1 MATYNITRHR
11 SNASNRSINSSV
23 VTGYGGYYD
32 MWYPNNLSGVF
43 DETTLKVL
51 VNNVDVTSQVLTYNS
66 LTEIQCFIPDA
77 LLTGN
82 VDLTYN
88 ADTGNTDD
96 TGEVHL
102 INMEHCV
109 SNLWSNKLV
118 NNVLKDSYCS
128 YTSGGRVFSGI
139 NTVNSAYKNANRI
152 ALIANEGYG
161 IKKSDV
167 DGNTFDAKQNKL
179 YLTGR
184 FNSKIYQVVA
194 TINGFDNLITVD
206 GVDYYTV
213 AYIDFCKSFND
224 KYNAY
229 NGGAW
234 AINLANDIAR
244 AGTYYD
250 IRGAEEIG
258 ATRVGTLDGSIFVPT
273 TTVVTYD
280 VTNNLT
286 QCTTN
291 NNATTVD
298 SDETYSATLTANTGY
313 HFNAENVVVTCGE
326 FDEQFTISQDKQTVT
341 INITDVVGDIYIS
354 ATATNEL
361 PQYDI
366 TSTLNHATNS
376 NSATTIEQGQNY
388 SATLTCDNHYTFT
401 GGTLV
406 VTHNNHTVT
415 PTLNA
420 NGTVATISINNVQ
433 GDIVITGNAVAIQ
446 HNFTQSLNNCQ
457 FIAISGIQ
465 TGNKIN
471 DGDTVTGTIRVN
483 NYSRGYSPYYI
494 KPADISIT
502 MGGVTQTYTLDS
514 NGYIL
519 NFEIQNVTGNV
530 TIAVTASIDT
540 YTLTCN
546 FTGFRTE
553 NPPIAIIPSDGVI
566 SKNTNIQIAGVAL
579 EGYEIKSENV
589 SVTINGVATTDFW
602 SLHKYPSNNEQ
613 YNYFQMYIAGDNKRY
628 ITGDIVVTVTATPV
642 RPPVV
647 NEDFGFCN
655 VYNPTL
661 AELAEVSK
669 KRFYRGSG
677 QTTSYIDMSQFIYR
691 VYKTYVEI
699 PVADERESVKLANYD
714 TAVVTDVVAETPI
727 DIDCGTVTLNEV
739 FENVID
745 YSPFTTLDIYLPFI
759 GIQRLDIDVVRNKA
773 IHLVY
778 TFDVLSAKCLAKL
791 MYNNNILYQF
801 AGSIADDIPYVATNT
816 GDYNSNVIQTTTESA
831 LTLGKNYPYYII
843 TQNVGIEPDEDIDG
857 VAQYDSV
864 QLSTLTGLVQVNNIN
879 LSTTATEEE
888 KAEIEMLLK
897 AGVFI
902 NEVTP

>member
-1 MATYNITRHR
+1 MANYNITRNR
-11 SNASNRSINSSV
+11 TNSSNRSINSSIV
-23 VTGYGGYYD
+23 SGYDGYYD
-32 MWYPNNLSGVF
+32 MWFPTALYNIIDLSQLSVVVNGV
-43 DETTLKVL
+43 DI
-51 VNNVDVTSQVLTYNS
+51 TSIATHYDTPS
-66 LTEIQCFIPDA
+66 EIQVYIPDEYI
-77 LLTGN
+77 TGN
-82 VDLTYN
+82 AVFTYPSTVLS
-88 ADTGNTDD
+88 DST

-109 SNLWSNKLV
+109 SNCKPAFIENGVISGSHV
-118 NNVLKDSYCS
+118 S
-128 YTSGGRVFSGI
+128 YTTQGRLFLFI
-139 NTVNSAYKNANRI
+139 DTVNSLYKNSNRI

-167 DGNTFDAKQNKL
+167 DNNTFNPKANKL
-179 YLTGR
+179 YLACRYNNKNYYVT
-184 FNSKIYQVVA
+184 A
-194 TINGFDNLITVD
+194 TINGFDGLTTVD
-206 GVDYYTV
+206 GEDWYTI
-213 AYIDFCKSFND
+213 AYIDFGKALND

-229 NGGAW
+229 NNGAW
-234 AINLANDIAR
+234 ALNITNDNAR
-244 AGTYYD
+244 AYTYLD
-250 IRGAEEIG
+250 INGADAINEN
-258 ATRVGTLDGSIFVPT
+258 AGTLDGSIFEPMQAVT
-273 TTVVTYD
+273 TYN

-286 QCTTN
+286 QCSTN
-291 NNATTVD
+291 NSATTVN
-298 SDETYSATLTANTGY
+298 SDETYTATITANAGY
-313 HFNAENVVVTCGE
+313 HFNTENVVVTCGE
-326 FDEQFTISQDKQTVT
+326 FDEDFTISSDKQTVT

-376 NSATTIEQGQNY
+376 NSATSIEQGQSY
-388 SATLTCDNHYTFT
+388 TATLTCDAHYTFT

-406 VTHNNHTVT
+406 VSHNGQTVT

-420 NGTVATISINNVQ
+420 NGTVATINISSVQ
-433 GDIVITGNAVAIQ
+433 GDIIITGNAVALQ
-446 HNFTQSLNNCQ
+446 YNFTQSLTNCQ
-457 FIAISGIQ
+457 FTAISGIQ
-465 TGNKIN
+465 SGNKIN

-483 NYSRGYSPYYI
+483 NYSSGYSAYYF
-494 KPADISIT
+494 KAENISIT
-502 MGGVTQTYTLDS
+502 MGGVTQTYTLSSD
-514 NGYIL
+514 NYIID
-519 NFEIQNVTGNV
+519 F
-530 TIAVTASIDT
+530 TIANVSGDVSITVSASIDT

-546 FTGFRTE
+546 FTGFRD
-553 NPPIAIIPSDGVI
+553 NPAPDYSPADGII
-566 SKNTNIQIAGVAL
+566 SKATNIQVAGIAL
-579 EGYEIKSENV
+579 EEYEIKSENV
-589 SVTINGVATTDFW
+589 HVTINGVATTNFW
-602 SLHKYPSNNEQ
+602 RLHKYPSENEQ
-613 YNYFQMYIAGDNKRY
+613 YNMFQMLITGDDRRY
-628 ITGDIVVTVTATPV
+628 ITGDIVVNITATPV

-647 NEDFGFCN
+647 RDDFGFCN

-661 AELAEVSK
+661 SELAEVSK

-677 QTTSYIDMSQFIYR
+677 QDTSYVDMSQFIYR

-714 TAVVTDVVAETPI
+714 THVISDVVAETPI

-791 MYNNNILYQF
+791 MYNDDILYQF

-816 GDYNSNVIQTTTESA
+816 GDYNSNVIQTVTESA
-831 LTLGKNYPYYII
+831 LTLGDNYPYYII
-843 TQNVGIEPDEDIDG
+843 TQNIGIKPDEDIDG

-888 KAEIEMLLK
+888 KTEIEMLLK
-897 AGVFI
+897 QGVFI
-902 NEVTP
+902 NEV

>member
-1 MATYNITRHR
+1 MANYNITRNR
-11 SNASNRSINSSV
+11 TNSSNRSINSSIV
-23 VTGYGGYYD
+23 SGYDGYYD
-32 MWYPNNLSGVF
+32 MWFPTARQNIIDLSQLSV
-43 DETTLKVL
+43 V
-51 VNNVDVTSQVLTYNS
+51 VNNVDITNVAVEYDTPS
-66 LTEIQCFIPDA
+66 EIRIYIPDQYI
-77 LLTGN
+77 TGDA
-82 VDLTYN
+82 VFTYPSTVLS
-88 ADTGNTDD
+88 DNT

-109 SNLWSNKLV
+109 SNCKPAFIENGVISGSHV
-118 NNVLKDSYCS
+118 S
-128 YTSGGRVFSGI
+128 YTTQGRTFLFVDTI
-139 NTVNSAYKNANRI
+139 NSLYKNSNRI

-167 DGNTFDAKQNKL
+167 DGNTFNPRNNKL
-179 YLTGR
+179 YLVCTY
-184 FNSKIYQVVA
+184 NNKNYYVTA
-194 TINGFDNLITVD
+194 TINGFDGLTTVD
-206 GVDYYTV
+206 GVDWYTV
-213 AYIDFCKSFND
+213 AYIDWGKALND
-224 KYNAY
+224 KYATY
-229 NGGAW
+229 NNGAW
-234 AINLANDIAR
+234 ALNITNDNAR
-244 AGTYYD
+244 AYTYFD
-250 IRGAEEIG
+250 INGADAINEN
-258 ATRVGTLDGSIFVPT
+258 VGTLDGSIFEAMQAT
-273 TTVVTYD
+273 VTYN

-291 NNATTVD
+291 NNATTID
-298 SDETYSATLTANTGY
+298 SDQTYSATITANAGY
-313 HFNAENVVVTCGE
+313 HFNTENVVVTCGE
-326 FDEQFTISQDKQTVT
+326 FDEEFTISSDKQTVT

-388 SATLTCDNHYTFT
+388 SATLTCDTHYTFT

-406 VTHNNHTVT
+406 VSHNNQTVT

-420 NGTVATISINNVQ
+420 DGTVATISINNVQ
-433 GDIVITGNAVAIQ
+433 GDIIITGNAVAIQ
-446 HNFTQSLNNCQ
+446 HNFTQSLSNCQ

-483 NYSRGYSPYYI
+483 SYSGGYSPYYI

-519 NFEIQNVTGNV
+519 NFSIQNVTGDV
-530 TIAVTASIDT
+530 AIAVTASIDT

-553 NPPIAIIPSDGVI
+553 NPPIAIIPNDGVI

-589 SVTINGVATTDFW
+589 SVTINGVSTNDFW
-602 SLHKYPSNNEQ
+602 SLHKYPSSNEQ

-628 ITGDIVVTVTATPV
+628 ITGDIVVTVTATSV
-642 RPPVV
+642 VPPVV

-669 KRFYRGSG
+669 KRFYQGSG
-677 QTTSYIDMSQFIYR
+677 QTTSYVDMSQFIYR

-699 PVADERESVKLANYD
+699 PVADDRESVKLANYD
-714 TAVVTDVVAETPI
+714 TAVLSDVVAETPI

-773 IHLVY
+773 IHLIY

-791 MYNNNILYQF
+791 LYNDDILYQF

-843 TQNVGIEPDEDIDG
+843 TQNVGIKPDEDIDG
-857 VAQYDSV
+857 VAQYESV

-879 LSTTATEEE
+879 LATTATEEE

-897 AGVFI
+897 TGVFI
-902 NEVTP
+902 NEDTP

>member
-1 MATYNITRHR
+1 MANYNITRNR
-11 SNASNRSINSSV
+11 QNSSNRSLNSVIVS
-23 VTGYGGYYD
+23 GYDGYYD
-32 MWYPNNLSGVF
+32 MWYPSARQNIIDLSRLSVVVNGV
-43 DETTLKVL
+43 DI
-51 VNNVDVTSQVLTYNS
+51 TSIATHYDTPS
-66 LTEIQCFIPDA
+66 EIQVYIPDEYI
-77 LLTGN
+77 TGN
-82 VDLTYN
+82 AVFTYPSTVLS
-88 ADTGNTDD
+88 DST

-109 SNLWSNKLV
+109 SNCKPAFIENGVISGSHV
-118 NNVLKDSYCS
+118 SYAS
-128 YTSGGRVFSGI
+128 SGRPFLFI
-139 NTVNSAYKNANRI
+139 DTVNSLYRNSNRI

-167 DGNTFDAKQNKL
+167 DGNTFNPKANKM
-179 YLTGR
+179 YFVCTS
-184 FNSKIYQVVA
+184 NSKNYYVTA
-194 TINGFDNLITVD
+194 TINGFDGLTTVD
-206 GVDYYTV
+206 GVDWYTV
-213 AYIDFCKSFND
+213 AYIDWGKALND
-224 KYNAY
+224 KYATY
-229 NGGAW
+229 NNGAW
-234 AINLANDIAR
+234 ALNITNDNAR
-244 AGTYYD
+244 AYTYFD
-250 IRGAEEIG
+250 INGADAINEN
-258 ATRVGTLDGSIFVPT
+258 VGTLDGSIFEPMQAT
-273 TTVVTYD
+273 VTYN

-291 NNATTVD
+291 NSATTVN
-298 SDETYSATLTANTGY
+298 SDETYTATITANAGY
-313 HFNAENVVVTCGE
+313 HFNTENVVVTCGE
-326 FDEQFTISQDKQTVT
+326 FDEEFTISQDKQTVT

-388 SATLTCDNHYTFT
+388 SATLTCDAHYTFT

-406 VTHNNHTVT
+406 VSHNGQTVT
-415 PTLNA
+415 PTFNA

-433 GDIVITGNAVAIQ
+433 GNIIITGNAIALQ
-446 HNFTQSLNNCQ
+446 HSFTQSLTNCQ
-457 FIAISGIQ
+457 FTAISGIQ
-465 TGNKIN
+465 SGNKIN

-483 NYSRGYSPYYI
+483 NYSSGYSPYYF
-494 KPADISIT
+494 KAENISIT
-502 MGGVTQTYTLDS
+502 MGGVTQTYTLSSD
-514 NGYIL
+514 NYIID
-519 NFEIQNVTGNV
+519 FTIPNVSGDV
-530 TIAVTASIDT
+530 AIAVSASIDT
-540 YTLTCN
+540 YTCTLN
-546 FTGFRTE
+546 FTGFRD
-553 NPPIAIIPSDGVI
+553 NPPVSMSPADGVV
-566 SKNTNIQIAGVAL
+566 SKLTNVQIGGIAL
-579 EGYEIKSENV
+579 EDYEIKSENV

-602 SLHKYPSNNEQ
+602 SLHKYPSDNEQ
-613 YNYFQMYIAGDNKRY
+613 YNYFQMLISGDDRRY

-661 AELAEVSK
+661 TELAEVSK

-677 QTTSYIDMSQFIYR
+677 QETSYVDLSQFIYR
-691 VYKTYVEI
+691 VYKTYLEI

-791 MYNNNILYQF
+791 YYNDEILYQF
-801 AGSIADDIPYVATNT
+801 AGSIADDIPFVATNT
-816 GDYNSNVIQTTTESA
+816 GDYNSNVIQTATESA

-843 TQNVGIEPDEDIDG
+843 TQNVGIKPDEDIDG
-857 VAQYDSV
+857 VAQYESV

-879 LSTTATEEE
+879 LATTATEEE
-888 KAEIEMLLK
+888 KTEIEMLLK
-897 AGVFI
+897 QGVFI
-902 NEVTP
+902 NEV

>member
-1 MATYNITRHR
+1 MANYNITRNR
-11 SNASNRSINSSV
+11 QNSSNRSLNSIIVS
-23 VTGYGGYYD
+23 GYDGYYD
-32 MWYPNNLSGVF
+32 MWYPSARQNIIDLSQLSVVVNGV
-43 DETTLKVL
+43 DI
-51 VNNVDVTSQVLTYNS
+51 TSIATHYDTPS
-66 LTEIQCFIPDA
+66 EIQVYIPDEYI
-77 LLTGN
+77 TGN
-82 VDLTYN
+82 AVFTYPSTVLS
-88 ADTGNTDD
+88 DST

-109 SNLWSNKLV
+109 SNCKSNFIENGV
-118 NNVLKDSYCS
+118 ISGSHVSYAS
-128 YTSGGRVFSGI
+128 SGRPFLFI
-139 NTVNSAYKNANRI
+139 DTVNSLYKNSNRI
-152 ALIANEGYG
+152 ALIANTGYG

-167 DGNTFDAKQNKL
+167 DGNTFNPKANKM
-179 YLTGR
+179 YFVCTS
-184 FNSKIYQVVA
+184 NSKNYYVTA
-194 TINGFDNLITVD
+194 TINGFDGLTTVD
-206 GVDYYTV
+206 GVDWYTV
-213 AYIDFCKSFND
+213 AYIDWGKALND
-224 KYNAY
+224 KYATY
-229 NGGAW
+229 NNGAW
-234 AINLANDIAR
+234 ALNITNDNAR
-244 AGTYYD
+244 AYTYFD
-250 IRGAEEIG
+250 INGADAINEN
-258 ATRVGTLDGSIFVPT
+258 VGTLDGSIFEPMQAT
-273 TTVVTYD
+273 VTYN

-291 NNATTVD
+291 NNATTID
-298 SDETYSATLTANTGY
+298 SDQTYTATLTANTGY
-313 HFNAENVVVTCGE
+313 HFNTENVVVTCGE

-366 TSTLNHATNS
+366 TSTLNRATNS

-388 SATLTCDNHYTFT
+388 SATLTCDAHYTFT

-406 VTHNNHTVT
+406 VSHNGQTVT

-420 NGTVATISINNVQ
+420 DGTVATISINNVQ
-433 GDIVITGNAVAIQ
+433 GDIIITGNAVALQ
-446 HNFTQSLNNCQ
+446 HNFTQSLTNCQ
-457 FIAISGIQ
+457 FTAISGIQ
-465 TGNKIN
+465 SGNKIN

-483 NYSRGYSPYYI
+483 NYSSGYSPYYF
-494 KPADISIT
+494 KAENISIT
-502 MGGVTQTYTLDS
+502 MGGVTQTYTLSGD
-514 NGYIL
+514 NYIID
-519 NFEIQNVTGNV
+519 FTITNVTGNV
-530 TIAVTASIDT
+530 AIAVSASIDT
-540 YTLTCN
+540 YTCTLN
-546 FTGFRTE
+546 FTGFRD
-553 NPPIAIIPSDGVI
+553 NPPVSMSPADGIV
-566 SKNTNIQIAGVAL
+566 SKLTNVQIGGVAL

-602 SLHKYPSNNEQ
+602 SLHKYPSENEQ
-613 YNYFQMYIAGDNKRY
+613 YNYFQMLISGDNRRY
-628 ITGDIVVTVTATPV
+628 ITGDIVVTVTATSV
-642 RPPVV
+642 VPPVV

-669 KRFYRGSG
+669 KRFYQGSG
-677 QTTSYIDMSQFIYR
+677 QSTSYVDMSQFIYR
-691 VYKTYVEI
+691 VYKTYLEI
-699 PVADERESVKLANYD
+699 PVADDRETVKLANYD
-714 TAVVTDVVAETPI
+714 TQVLSDVVAETPI
-727 DIDCGTVTLNEV
+727 DVDCGTVTLEEV

>member
-1 MATYNITRHR
+1 MANYNITRNR
-11 SNASNRSINSSV
+11 QNSSNRSINSSIV
-23 VTGYGGYYD
+23 SGYDGYYD
-32 MWYPNNLSGVF
+32 MWYPTALYNIIDLSQLSVVVNGV
-43 DETTLKVL
+43 DI
-51 VNNVDVTSQVLTYNS
+51 TSIATHYDTPS
-66 LTEIQCFIPDA
+66 EIQVYIPDEYI
-77 LLTGN
+77 TGN
-82 VDLTYN
+82 AVFTYPSTVLS
-88 ADTGNTDD
+88 DST

-109 SNLWSNKLV
+109 SNCKPAIIVDGVISGSNV
-118 NNVLKDSYCS
+118 SYAS
-128 YTSGGRVFSGI
+128 SSRVFLI
-139 NTVNSAYKNANRI
+139 IDTVNSLYKNGNRI

-167 DGNTFDAKQNKL
+167 DGGTFDAKGNKF
-179 YLTGR
+179 YFACKNDNKNYYVT
-184 FNSKIYQVVA
+184 A
-194 TINGFDNLITVD
+194 TINGFDGLTTVD
-206 GVDYYTV
+206 GVEWYTV
-213 AYIDFCKSFND
+213 AYIDFTKALND
-224 KYNAY
+224 KYATY
-229 NGGAW
+229 NNGAW
-234 AINLANDIAR
+234 KLNLTDDYGRARTYFDINGADAINEN
-244 AGTYYD
+244 
-250 IRGAEEIG
+250 
-258 ATRVGTLDGSIFVPT
+258 VGTLDGSIFEPMQAVT
-273 TTVVTYD
+273 TYN

-291 NNATTVD
+291 NSATTVN
-298 SDETYSATLTANTGY
+298 SDETYTATITANAGY
-313 HFNAENVVVTCGE
+313 HFNTENVVVTCGE
-326 FDEQFTISQDKQTVT
+326 FDEDFTISSDKQTVT
-341 INITDVVGDIYIS
+341 INITNVVGDIYIS

-361 PQYDI
+361 SQYDI

-388 SATLTCDNHYTFT
+388 SATLTCDAHYTFT

-406 VTHNNHTVT
+406 VSHNGQTVT

-420 NGTVATISINNVQ
+420 DGTVATISINNVQ
-433 GDIVITGNAVAIQ
+433 GDIIITGNAVALQ
-446 HNFTQSLNNCQ
+446 HTFTQSLTNCR
-457 FIAISGIQ
+457 FTAISGIQ
-465 TGNKIN
+465 SGNKIN

-483 NYSRGYSPYYI
+483 EYSSGYSPYYF
-494 KPADISIT
+494 KAENISIT
-502 MGGVTQTYTLDS
+502 MGGVTQTYTLSSD
-514 NGYIL
+514 NYIID
-519 NFEIQNVTGNV
+519 F
-530 TIAVTASIDT
+530 TIANVSGDVAVNVSASIDT
-540 YTLTCN
+540 YTCTLN
-546 FTGFRTE
+546 FTGFRD
-553 NPPIAIIPSDGVI
+553 NPPVSMLPADGVV
-566 SKNTNIQIAGVAL
+566 SKLTNVEIGGIAL
-579 EGYEIKSENV
+579 EDYEIKSENV
-589 SVTINGVATTDFW
+589 SVTINGVATTNFW
-602 SLHKYPSNNEQ
+602 SLHKYPSENEQ
-613 YNYFQMYIAGDNKRY
+613 YNYFQMLISGNNRRY

-669 KRFYRGSG
+669 KRFYQGSG
-677 QTTSYIDMSQFIYR
+677 QFTNYVDMSQFIYR

-773 IHLVY
+773 IHLIY

-791 MYNNNILYQF
+791 YYNDEILYQF
-801 AGSIADDIPYVATNT
+801 AGSIADDIPFVATNT
-816 GDYNSNVIQTTTESA
+816 GDYNSNVIQTATESA

-843 TQNVGIEPDEDIDG
+843 TQNVGIKPDEDIDG
-857 VAQYDSV
+857 VAQYESV

-888 KAEIEMLLK
+888 KTEIEMLLK

>member
-1 MATYNITRHR
+1 MANYNITRNR
-11 SNASNRSINSSV
+11 QNSSNRSLNSVIVS
-23 VTGYGGYYD
+23 GYDGYYD
-32 MWYPNNLSGVF
+32 MWYPTARQNIIDLSQLSV
-43 DETTLKVL
+43 V
-51 VNNVDVTSQVLTYNS
+51 VNDVDITDVAVEYDTPS
-66 LTEIQCFIPDA
+66 EIRIYIPDEYI
-77 LLTGN
+77 TGN
-82 VDLTYN
+82 AVFTYPSTVLS
-88 ADTGNTDD
+88 DST

-109 SNLWSNKLV
+109 SNCKPAFIENGVISGSHV
-118 NNVLKDSYCS
+118 SYAS
-128 YTSGGRVFSGI
+128 SGRPFLFI
-139 NTVNSAYKNANRI
+139 DTVNSLYKNSNRI
-152 ALIANEGYG
+152 ALIANTGYG

-167 DGNTFDAKQNKL
+167 DGGTFNP
-179 YLTGR
+179 R
-184 FNSKIYQVVA
+184 NNKIYFVCTSNNKNYYVTA
-194 TINGFDNLITVD
+194 TINGFDGLTTVD
-206 GVDYYTV
+206 GVDWYTV
-213 AYIDFCKSFND
+213 AYIDWGKALND
-224 KYNAY
+224 KYATY
-229 NGGAW
+229 NNGAW
-234 AINLANDIAR
+234 ALNITNDNAR
-244 AGTYYD
+244 AYTYFD
-250 IRGAEEIG
+250 INGADAINEN
-258 ATRVGTLDGSIFVPT
+258 VGILDGSIFEAMQAT
-273 TTVVTYD
+273 VTYN

-291 NNATTVD
+291 NSATTVN
-298 SDETYSATLTANTGY
+298 SDETYTATITANAGY
-313 HFNAENVVVTCGE
+313 HFNTENVVVTCGE
-326 FDEQFTISQDKQTVT
+326 FDEEFTISQDKQTVT
-341 INITDVVGDIYIS
+341 INITDIVGDIYIS

-388 SATLTCDNHYTFT
+388 SATLTCDTHYTFT

-406 VTHNNHTVT
+406 VSHNGQTVT

-420 NGTVATISINNVQ
+420 DGTVATISINNVQ
-433 GDIVITGNAVAIQ
+433 GDIIITGNAIALQ
-446 HNFTQSLNNCQ
+446 HTFTQSLTNCQ
-457 FIAISGIQ
+457 FTAISGIQ
-465 TGNKIN
+465 SGSKIN

-483 NYSRGYSPYYI
+483 NYSSGYSPYYF
-494 KPADISIT
+494 KAENISIT
-502 MGGVTQTYTLDS
+502 MGGVTQTYTLSGD
-514 NGYIL
+514 NYIID
-519 NFEIQNVTGNV
+519 F
-530 TIAVTASIDT
+530 TIANVSGDVAITVSASIDT
-540 YTLTCN
+540 YTCTLN
-546 FTGFRTE
+546 FTGFRD
-553 NPPIAIIPSDGVI
+553 NPPVSMSPADGVI
-566 SKNTNIQIAGVAL
+566 SKLTNIQIGGIAL
-579 EGYEIKSENV
+579 EDYEIKSENV
-589 SVTINGVATTDFW
+589 SVTINGVTTTDFW
-602 SLHKYPSNNEQ
+602 SLHKYPSDNEQ
-613 YNYFQMYIAGDNKRY
+613 YNYFQMLISGDNKRY

-669 KRFYRGSG
+669 KRFYQGSG
-677 QTTSYIDMSQFIYR
+677 QTTSYVDMSQFIYR
-691 VYKTYVEI
+691 VYKTYLEI
-699 PVADERESVKLANYD
+699 PVADDRETVKLANYD
-714 TAVVTDVVAETPI
+714 THVLSDVVAETPI
-727 DIDCGTVTLNEV
+727 DVDCGTVTLNEV

>member
-1 MATYNITRHR
+1 MANYNITRNR
-11 SNASNRSINSSV
+11 TNSSNRSLNSVIVS
-23 VTGYGGYYD
+23 GYDGYYD
-32 MWYPNNLSGVF
+32 MWYPTARQNIIDLSQLSVVVNGV
-43 DETTLKVL
+43 DI
-51 VNNVDVTSQVLTYNS
+51 TSIATHYDTPS
-66 LTEIQCFIPDA
+66 EIQIYIPDEYI
-77 LLTGN
+77 TGN
-82 VDLTYN
+82 AVFTYPSTVLS
-88 ADTGNTDD
+88 DST

-109 SNLWSNKLV
+109 SNFKTAFIENGV
-118 NNVLKDSYCS
+118 I
-128 YTSGGRVFSGI
+128 SGSHVAYASSGRPFLFI
-139 NTVNSAYKNANRI
+139 DTVNSLYKNSNRM

-167 DGNTFDAKQNKL
+167 DGNTFNPKANKL
-179 YLTGR
+179 YLVCTY
-184 FNSKIYQVVA
+184 NSKNYYVTA
-194 TINGFDNLITVD
+194 TINGFDGLTTVD
-206 GVDYYTV
+206 GVDWYTV
-213 AYIDFCKSFND
+213 AYIDWGKALND
-224 KYNAY
+224 KYATY
-229 NGGAW
+229 NNGAW
-234 AINLANDIAR
+234 ALNITNDNAR
-244 AGTYYD
+244 AYTYFD
-250 IRGAEEIG
+250 INGADAINEN
-258 ATRVGTLDGSIFVPT
+258 VGTLDGSIFEPMQAT
-273 TTVVTYD
+273 VTYN

-298 SDETYSATLTANTGY
+298 SDETYSATITANAGY
-313 HFNAENVVVTCGE
+313 HFNTENVVVTCGE
-326 FDEQFTISQDKQTVT
+326 FDEDFTISQDKQTVT

-388 SATLTCDNHYTFT
+388 SATLTCDAHYTFT

-406 VTHNNHTVT
+406 VSHNGQTVT
-415 PTLNA
+415 PTFNA
-420 NGTVATISINNVQ
+420 DGTVATISINNVQ
-433 GDIVITGNAVAIQ
+433 GDIIITGNAVALQ
-446 HNFTQSLNNCQ
+446 HNFTQSLTNCQ
-457 FIAISGIQ
+457 FTAISGIQ
-465 TGNKIN
+465 SGNKIN

-483 NYSRGYSPYYI
+483 NYSSGYSPYYF
-494 KPADISIT
+494 KAENISIT
-502 MGGVTQTYTLDS
+502 MGGVTQTYTLSSD
-514 NGYIL
+514 NYIID
-519 NFEIQNVTGNV
+519 F
-530 TIAVTASIDT
+530 TIANVSGDVAIAVSASIDT
-540 YTLTCN
+540 YTLTCT
-546 FTGFRTE
+546 FTGFRD
-553 NPPIAIIPSDGVI
+553 NPAPAFSPADGVI
-566 SKNTNIQIAGVAL
+566 SKLTNVQVGGIAL
-579 EGYEIKSENV
+579 EDYEIKSENV
-589 SVTINGVATTDFW
+589 SVTINGVATTNFW
-602 SLHKYPSNNEQ
+602 SLHKYPSENEQ
-613 YNYFQMYIAGDNKRY
+613 YNYFQMLITGDDRRY
-628 ITGDIVVTVTATPV
+628 ITGDIVVNVTATPV

-647 NEDFGFCN
+647 REDFGFCN

-661 AELAEVSK
+661 SELAEVSK

-677 QTTSYIDMSQFIYR
+677 QTTSYVDMSQFIYR

-714 TAVVTDVVAETPI
+714 TAVLSDVVAETPI

-791 MYNNNILYQF
+791 MYNDDILYQF

-816 GDYNSNVIQTTTESA
+816 GDYNSNVIQTVTESA
-831 LTLGKNYPYYII
+831 LTLGDNYPYYII
-843 TQNVGIEPDEDIDG
+843 TQNIGIKPDEDIDG

-888 KAEIEMLLK
+888 KTEIEMLLK
-897 AGVFI
+897 QGVFI
-902 NEVTP
+902 NEV

>member
-1 MATYNITRHR
+1 MANYNITRNR
-11 SNASNRSINSSV
+11 QNSSNRSLNSVIVS
-23 VTGYGGYYD
+23 GYDGYYD
-32 MWYPNNLSGVF
+32 MWYPSARQNIIDLSRLSVVVNGV
-43 DETTLKVL
+43 DI
-51 VNNVDVTSQVLTYNS
+51 TSIATHYDTPS
-66 LTEIQCFIPDA
+66 EIQVYIPDEYI
-77 LLTGN
+77 TGN
-82 VDLTYN
+82 AVFTYPSTVLS
-88 ADTGNTDD
+88 DST

-109 SNLWSNKLV
+109 SNCKPAFIENGVISGSHV
-118 NNVLKDSYCS
+118 SYAS
-128 YTSGGRVFSGI
+128 SGRPFLFI
-139 NTVNSAYKNANRI
+139 DTVNSLYRNSNRI

-167 DGNTFDAKQNKL
+167 DGNTFNPKANKM
-179 YLTGR
+179 YFVCTS
-184 FNSKIYQVVA
+184 NSKNYYVTA
-194 TINGFDNLITVD
+194 TINGFDGLTTVD
-206 GVDYYTV
+206 GVDWYTV
-213 AYIDFCKSFND
+213 AYIDWGKALND
-224 KYNAY
+224 KYATY
-229 NGGAW
+229 NNGAW
-234 AINLANDIAR
+234 ALNITNDNAR
-244 AGTYYD
+244 AYTYFD
-250 IRGAEEIG
+250 INGADAINEN
-258 ATRVGTLDGSIFVPT
+258 VGTLDGSIFEPMQAT
-273 TTVVTYD
+273 VTYN

-291 NNATTVD
+291 NSATTVN
-298 SDETYSATLTANTGY
+298 SDETYTATITANAGY
-313 HFNAENVVVTCGE
+313 HFNTENVVVTCGE
-326 FDEQFTISQDKQTVT
+326 FDEEFTISQDKQTVT
-341 INITDVVGDIYIS
+341 INITDIVGDIYIS

-388 SATLTCDNHYTFT
+388 SATLTCDAHYTFT

-406 VTHNNHTVT
+406 VSHNGQTVT
-415 PTLNA
+415 PTFNA

-433 GDIVITGNAVAIQ
+433 GDIIITGNAIALQ
-446 HNFTQSLNNCQ
+446 HSFTQSLTNCQ
-457 FIAISGIQ
+457 FTAISGIQ
-465 TGNKIN
+465 SGNKIN

-483 NYSRGYSPYYI
+483 NYSSGYSPYYF
-494 KPADISIT
+494 KAENISIT
-502 MGGVTQTYTLDS
+502 MGGVTQTYTLSSD
-514 NGYIL
+514 NYIID
-519 NFEIQNVTGNV
+519 FTIPNVSGDV
-530 TIAVTASIDT
+530 AIAVSASIDT
-540 YTLTCN
+540 YTCTLN
-546 FTGFRTE
+546 FTGFRD
-553 NPPIAIIPSDGVI
+553 NPPVSMSPADGVV
-566 SKNTNIQIAGVAL
+566 SKLTNVQIGGIAL
-579 EGYEIKSENV
+579 EDYEIKSENV

-602 SLHKYPSNNEQ
+602 SLHKYPSDNEQ
-613 YNYFQMYIAGDNKRY
+613 YNYFQMLISGDDRRY

-661 AELAEVSK
+661 TELAEVSK

-677 QTTSYIDMSQFIYR
+677 QETSYVDLSQFIYR
-691 VYKTYVEI
+691 VYKTYLEI

-791 MYNNNILYQF
+791 YYNDEILYQF
-801 AGSIADDIPYVATNT
+801 AGSIADDIPFVATNT
-816 GDYNSNVIQTTTESA
+816 GDYNSNVIQTATESA

-843 TQNVGIEPDEDIDG
+843 TQNVGIKPDEDIDG
-857 VAQYDSV
+857 VAQYESV

-879 LSTTATEEE
+879 LATTATEEE
-888 KAEIEMLLK
+888 KTEIEMLLK
-897 AGVFI
+897 QGVFI
-902 NEVTP
+902 NEV

>member
-1 MATYNITRHR
+1 MANYNITRNR
-11 SNASNRSINSSV
+11 TGSSNRSINSVIVS
-23 VTGYGGYYD
+23 GYDGYYD
-32 MWYPNNLSGVF
+32 MWFPSAKQNIIDLSQLSV
-43 DETTLKVL
+43 V
-51 VNNVDVTSQVLTYNS
+51 VNNVDITNIAVDYDTPS
-66 LTEIQCFIPDA
+66 EIRVYIPDEYI
-77 LLTGN
+77 TGN
-82 VDLTYN
+82 AVFTYPATTLSDAN
-88 ADTGNTDD
+88 

-109 SNLWSNKLV
+109 SNCKPAFIVDGVISGEHV
-118 NNVLKDSYCS
+118 SYVS
-128 YTSGGRVFSGI
+128 SGRLFLFVDTI
-139 NTVNSAYKNANRI
+139 NSLYKNSNRI

-167 DGNTFDAKQNKL
+167 DGGTFNPRNNKL
-179 YLTGR
+179 YLVCSYNNKNYYVT
-184 FNSKIYQVVA
+184 A
-194 TINGFDNLITVD
+194 TINGFDGLTTVD
-206 GVDYYTV
+206 GVDWYTI
-213 AYIDFCKSFND
+213 AYIDYGKALND
-224 KYNAY
+224 KYATY
-229 NGGAW
+229 NNGAW
-234 AINLANDIAR
+234 ALNISNDNAR
-244 AGTYYD
+244 AYTYLD
-250 IRGAEEIG
+250 INGADAINEN
-258 ATRVGTLDGSIFVPT
+258 VGTLDGSIFEAMQAT
-273 TTVVTYD
+273 VTYN

-291 NNATTVD
+291 NNATTID
-298 SDETYSATLTANTGY
+298 SDQTYTATLTANTGY
-313 HFNAENVVVTCGE
+313 HFNTENVVVTCGE

-376 NSATTIEQGQNY
+376 NSATTIEQGQSY
-388 SATLTCDNHYTFT
+388 TATLTCDAHYTFT

-406 VTHNNHTVT
+406 VSHNGQTVT

-420 NGTVATISINNVQ
+420 DGTVATIEISSVQ
-433 GDIVITGNAVAIQ
+433 GDIIITGNAVALQ
-446 HNFTQSLNNCQ
+446 YNFTHNLTNCQ
-457 FIAISGIQ
+457 FTAISGIQ
-465 TGNKIN
+465 SGNKIN

-483 NYSRGYSPYYI
+483 NYNSGYSPYYF
-494 KPADISIT
+494 KAENISIT
-502 MGGVTQTYTLDS
+502 MGGNTQTYTLSSD
-514 NGYIL
+514 NYIID
-519 NFEIQNVTGNV
+519 FSIANVSGDVAVNV
-530 TIAVTASIDT
+530 SASIDT
-540 YTLTCN
+540 YTCTLN
-546 FTGFRTE
+546 FTGFRD
-553 NPPIAIIPSDGVI
+553 NPAPAMQPADGII
-566 SKNTNIQIAGVAL
+566 SKATNVQVVGLAL
-579 EGYEIKSENV
+579 EEYEIKSENV
-589 SVTINGVATTDFW
+589 HVTINGVETTNFW
-602 SLHKYPSNNEQ
+602 SLHKQPSNLEY
-613 YNYFQMYIAGDNKRY
+613 YNYFQMIITGDNKRY

-669 KRFYRGSG
+669 KRFYQGSG
-677 QTTSYIDMSQFIYR
+677 QTTSYVDMSQFIYR

-699 PVADERESVKLANYD
+699 PVADERESVRLANYD
-714 TAVVTDVVAETPI
+714 TAVLSDVVAETPI

-773 IHLVY
+773 IHLIY

-791 MYNNNILYQF
+791 LYNDDILYQF

-843 TQNVGIEPDEDIDG
+843 TQNVGIKPDEDIDG
-857 VAQYDSV
+857 VAQYESV

-879 LSTTATEEE
+879 LATTATEEE
-888 KAEIEMLLK
+888 KTEIEMLLK
-897 AGVFI
+897 TGVFI
-902 NEVTP
+902 NEV

>member
-1 MATYNITRHR
+1 MATYNIIRHR
-11 SNASNRSINSSV
+11 TNASNRSINSSV

-51 VNNVDVTSQVLTYNS
+51 VNNVDVTSQVLTFNS

-77 LLTGN
+77 LITGD
-82 VDLTYN
+82 VDLTYS
-88 ADTGNTDD
+88 ADTGDTED

-139 NTVNSAYKNANRI
+139 DTVNSGYKNANRI
-152 ALIANEGYG
+152 ALIANTGYG
-161 IKKSDV
+161 IRKSDV
-167 DGNTFDAKQNKL
+167 DNNTFDVKQNKL

-194 TINGFDNLITVD
+194 TINGFDGLITVD

-234 AINLANDIAR
+234 AINLALDIAR

-250 IRGAEEIG
+250 IRGAEEVG

-273 TTVVTYD
+273 STVTTYN

-313 HFNAENVVVTCGE
+313 HFNAENIVVTCGE

-388 SATLTCDNHYTFT
+388 SATLTCDAHYTFT

-406 VTHNNHTVT
+406 VTHNNQTVT

-420 NGTVATISINNVQ
+420 DGTVATISINNVQ

-446 HNFTQSLNNCQ
+446 HNFTQSLSNCQ

-483 NYSRGYSPYYI
+483 SYSGGYSPYYI

-514 NGYIL
+514 DGYIL
-519 NFEIQNVTGNV
+519 NFSIQNVTGDV
-530 TIAVTASIDT
+530 AIAVTASIDT

-553 NPPIAIIPSDGVI
+553 NPPIAIIPTDGVI
-566 SKNTNIQIAGVAL
+566 SKNTNIQIQAVAL
-579 EGYEIKSENV
+579 EGYEIKSENI
-589 SVTINGVATTDFW
+589 SVTIDGVATTNFYRTG
-602 SLHKYPSNNEQ
+602 HYPSSAEEFNFFEML
-613 YNYFQMYIAGDNKRY
+613 MYGDNRRY
-628 ITGDIVVTVTATPV
+628 ITGDIVVTVTATSIT
-642 RPPVV
+642 PPVV

-669 KRFYRGSG
+669 KRFYQGSG
-677 QTTSYIDMSQFIYR
+677 QTTSYVDMSQFIYR
-691 VYKTYVEI
+691 VYKTYLEI
-699 PVADERESVKLANYD
+699 PVADDRETVKLANYD
-714 TAVVTDVVAETPI
+714 TQVLSDVVAETPI
-727 DIDCGTVTLNEV
+727 DVDCGTVTLNEV

-773 IHLVY
+773 IHLIY

-791 MYNNNILYQF
+791 LYNDDILYQF

>member
-1 MATYNITRHR
+1 MANYNITRNR
-11 SNASNRSINSSV
+11 TNSSNRSLNSIIVS
-23 VTGYGGYYD
+23 GYEGYYD
-32 MWYPNNLSGVF
+32 MWFPTALYNIIDLSQLSVVVNGV
-43 DETTLKVL
+43 DI
-51 VNNVDVTSQVLTYNS
+51 TSIATHYDTPS
-66 LTEIQCFIPDA
+66 EIQVYIPDEYI
-77 LLTGN
+77 TGN
-82 VDLTYN
+82 AVFTYPSTVLS
-88 ADTGNTDD
+88 DST

-109 SNLWSNKLV
+109 SNCKPAYIVDGVISGSNV
-118 NNVLKDSYCS
+118 SYS
-128 YTSGGRVFSGI
+128 TSGRLFLFVNTI
-139 NTVNSAYKNANRI
+139 NSLYKNSNRI

-167 DGNTFDAKQNKL
+167 DNNTFNPKANKL
-179 YLTGR
+179 YLACKYNNKNYYAT
-184 FNSKIYQVVA
+184 A
-194 TINGFDNLITVD
+194 TINGFDGLTTVD
-206 GVDYYTV
+206 GEDWYTI
-213 AYIDFCKSFND
+213 AYIDYGKALND
-224 KYNAY
+224 KYATY
-229 NGGAW
+229 NNGAW
-234 AINLANDIAR
+234 ALNLTEDNARGYTYLDINGANAIN
-244 AGTYYD
+244 
-250 IRGAEEIG
+250 EN
-258 ATRVGTLDGSIFVPT
+258 VGTLDGSIFEPMQAVT
-273 TTVVTYD
+273 TYN

-291 NNATTVD
+291 NSATTVN

-313 HFNAENVVVTCGE
+313 HFNTENVVVTCGE

-388 SATLTCDNHYTFT
+388 SATLTCDAHYTFT

-406 VTHNNHTVT
+406 VSHNGQTVT

-420 NGTVATISINNVQ
+420 DGTVATISINNVQ
-433 GDIVITGNAVAIQ
+433 GDIVITGNAVALQ
-446 HNFTQSLNNCQ
+446 HTFTQSLTNCQ
-457 FIAISGIQ
+457 FTAISGIQ
-465 TGNKIN
+465 RGSKIN

-483 NYSRGYSPYYI
+483 NYSSGYSPYYF
-494 KPADISIT
+494 KAENISIT
-502 MGGVTQTYTLDS
+502 MGGVTQTYTLSSD
-514 NGYIL
+514 NYII
-519 NFEIQNVTGNV
+519 NFTITNVTDNV
-530 TIAVTASIDT
+530 AVAVTASIDT
-540 YTLTCN
+540 YTCTLN
-546 FTGFRTE
+546 FTGFRD
-553 NPPIAIIPSDGVI
+553 NPPVSMSPADGVI
-566 SKNTNIQIAGVAL
+566 SKNTNIQIGGVAL
-579 EGYEIKSENV
+579 EDYEIKSENV
-589 SVTINGVATTDFW
+589 SVTINGVATTNFW
-602 SLHKYPSNNEQ
+602 SLHKYPSDNEQ
-613 YNYFQMYIAGDNKRY
+613 YNYFQMSIYGDNRRY

-669 KRFYRGSG
+669 KRFYQGSG
-677 QTTSYIDMSQFIYR
+677 QTTSYVDMSQFIYR
-691 VYKTYVEI
+691 VYKTYLEI
-699 PVADERESVKLANYD
+699 PVADDRETVKLANYD
-714 TAVVTDVVAETPI
+714 THVLSDVVAETPI
-727 DIDCGTVTLNEV
+727 DVDCGTVTLNEV

>member
-1 MATYNITRHR
+1 MANYNITRNR
-11 SNASNRSINSSV
+11 QNSSNRSLNSVIVS
-23 VTGYGGYYD
+23 GYDGYYD
-32 MWYPNNLSGVF
+32 MWYPSARQNIIDLSRLSVVVNGV
-43 DETTLKVL
+43 DI
-51 VNNVDVTSQVLTYNS
+51 TSIATHYDTPS
-66 LTEIQCFIPDA
+66 EIQVYIPDEYI
-77 LLTGN
+77 TGN
-82 VDLTYN
+82 AVFTYPSTVLS
-88 ADTGNTDD
+88 DST

-109 SNLWSNKLV
+109 SNCKPAFIENGVISGSHV
-118 NNVLKDSYCS
+118 SYAS
-128 YTSGGRVFSGI
+128 SGRPFLFI
-139 NTVNSAYKNANRI
+139 DTVNSLYKNSNRI

-167 DGNTFDAKQNKL
+167 DGNTFNPKANKM
-179 YLTGR
+179 YFVCTS
-184 FNSKIYQVVA
+184 NSKNYYVTA
-194 TINGFDNLITVD
+194 TINGFDGLTTVD
-206 GVDYYTV
+206 GVDWYTV
-213 AYIDFCKSFND
+213 AYIDWGKALND
-224 KYNAY
+224 KYATY
-229 NGGAW
+229 NNGAW
-234 AINLANDIAR
+234 ALNITNDNAR
-244 AGTYYD
+244 AYTYFD
-250 IRGAEEIG
+250 INGADAINEN
-258 ATRVGTLDGSIFVPT
+258 VGTLDGSIFEPMQAT
-273 TTVVTYD
+273 VTYN

-291 NNATTVD
+291 NSATTVN
-298 SDETYSATLTANTGY
+298 SDETYTATITANAGY
-313 HFNAENVVVTCGE
+313 HFNTENVVVTCGE
-326 FDEQFTISQDKQTVT
+326 FDEEFTISQDKQTVT

-388 SATLTCDNHYTFT
+388 SATLTCDAHYTFT

-406 VTHNNHTVT
+406 VSHNGQTVT
-415 PTLNA
+415 PTFNA

-433 GDIVITGNAVAIQ
+433 GDIIITGNAIALQ
-446 HNFTQSLNNCQ
+446 HSFTQSLTNCQ
-457 FIAISGIQ
+457 FTAISGIQ
-465 TGNKIN
+465 SGNKIN

-483 NYSRGYSPYYI
+483 NYSSGYSPYYF
-494 KPADISIT
+494 KAENISIT
-502 MGGVTQTYTLDS
+502 MGGVTQTYTLSSD
-514 NGYIL
+514 NYIID
-519 NFEIQNVTGNV
+519 FTIPNVSGDV
-530 TIAVTASIDT
+530 AIAVSASIDT
-540 YTLTCN
+540 YTCTLN
-546 FTGFRTE
+546 FTGFRD
-553 NPPIAIIPSDGVI
+553 NPPVSMSPADGVV
-566 SKNTNIQIAGVAL
+566 SKLTNVQIGGIAL
-579 EGYEIKSENV
+579 EDYEIKSENV

-602 SLHKYPSNNEQ
+602 SLHKYPSDNEQ
-613 YNYFQMYIAGDNKRY
+613 YNYFQMLISGDDRRY

-661 AELAEVSK
+661 TELAEVSK

-677 QTTSYIDMSQFIYR
+677 QETSYVDLSQFIYR
-691 VYKTYVEI
+691 VYKTYLEI

-791 MYNNNILYQF
+791 YYNDEILYQF
-801 AGSIADDIPYVATNT
+801 AGSIADDIPFVATNT
-816 GDYNSNVIQTTTESA
+816 GDYNSNVIQTATESA

-843 TQNVGIEPDEDIDG
+843 TQNVGIKPDEDIDG
-857 VAQYDSV
+857 VAQYESV

-879 LSTTATEEE
+879 LATTATEEE
-888 KAEIEMLLK
+888 KTEIEMLLK
-897 AGVFI
+897 QGVFI
-902 NEVTP
+902 NEV

>member
-1 MATYNITRHR
+1 MANYNITRNR
-11 SNASNRSINSSV
+11 QNSSNRSLNSVIVS
-23 VTGYGGYYD
+23 GYDGYYD
-32 MWYPNNLSGVF
+32 MWYPSARQNIIDLSRLSVVVNGV
-43 DETTLKVL
+43 DI
-51 VNNVDVTSQVLTYNS
+51 TSIATHYDTPS
-66 LTEIQCFIPDA
+66 EIQVYIPDEYI
-77 LLTGN
+77 TGN
-82 VDLTYN
+82 AVFTYPSTVLS
-88 ADTGNTDD
+88 DST

-109 SNLWSNKLV
+109 SNCKPAFIENGVISGSHV
-118 NNVLKDSYCS
+118 SYAS
-128 YTSGGRVFSGI
+128 SGRPFLFI
-139 NTVNSAYKNANRI
+139 DTVNSLYRNSNRI

-167 DGNTFDAKQNKL
+167 DGNTFNPKANKM
-179 YLTGR
+179 YFVCTS
-184 FNSKIYQVVA
+184 NSKNYYVTA
-194 TINGFDNLITVD
+194 TINGFDGLTTVD
-206 GVDYYTV
+206 GVDWYTV
-213 AYIDFCKSFND
+213 AYIDWGKALND
-224 KYNAY
+224 KYATY
-229 NGGAW
+229 NNGAW
-234 AINLANDIAR
+234 ALNITNDNAR
-244 AGTYYD
+244 AYTYFD
-250 IRGAEEIG
+250 INGADAINEN
-258 ATRVGTLDGSIFVPT
+258 VGTLDGSIFEPMQAT
-273 TTVVTYD
+273 VTYN

-291 NNATTVD
+291 NSATTVN
-298 SDETYSATLTANTGY
+298 SDETYTATITANAGY
-313 HFNAENVVVTCGE
+313 HFNTENVVVTCGE
-326 FDEQFTISQDKQTVT
+326 FDEEFTISQDKQTVT

-388 SATLTCDNHYTFT
+388 SATLTCDAHYTFT

-406 VTHNNHTVT
+406 VSHNGQTVT
-415 PTLNA
+415 PTFNA

-433 GDIVITGNAVAIQ
+433 GNIIITGNAIALQ
-446 HNFTQSLNNCQ
+446 HSFTQSLTNCQ
-457 FIAISGIQ
+457 FTAISGIQ
-465 TGNKIN
+465 SGNKIN

-483 NYSRGYSPYYI
+483 NYSSGYSPYYF
-494 KPADISIT
+494 KAENISIT
-502 MGGVTQTYTLDS
+502 MGGVTQTYTLSSD
-514 NGYIL
+514 NYIID
-519 NFEIQNVTGNV
+519 FTIPNVSGDV
-530 TIAVTASIDT
+530 AIAVSASIDT
-540 YTLTCN
+540 YTCTLN
-546 FTGFRTE
+546 FTGFRD
-553 NPPIAIIPSDGVI
+553 NPPVSMSPADGVV
-566 SKNTNIQIAGVAL
+566 SKLTNVQIGGIAL
-579 EGYEIKSENV
+579 EDYEIKSENV

-602 SLHKYPSNNEQ
+602 SLHKYPSDNEQ
-613 YNYFQMYIAGDNKRY
+613 YNYFQMLISGDDRRY

-661 AELAEVSK
+661 TELAEVSK

-677 QTTSYIDMSQFIYR
+677 QETSYVDLSQFIYR
-691 VYKTYVEI
+691 VYKTYLEI

-791 MYNNNILYQF
+791 YYNDEILYQF
-801 AGSIADDIPYVATNT
+801 AGSIADDIPFVATNT
-816 GDYNSNVIQTTTESA
+816 GDYNSNVIQTSTESA

-843 TQNVGIEPDEDIDG
+843 TQNVGIKPDEDIDG
-857 VAQYDSV
+857 VAQYESV

-879 LSTTATEEE
+879 LATTATEEE
-888 KAEIEMLLK
+888 KTEIEMLLK
-897 AGVFI
+897 QGVFI
-902 NEVTP
+902 NEV

>member
-1 MATYNITRHR
+1 MANYNITRNR
-11 SNASNRSINSSV
+11 QNSSNRSLNSVIVS
-23 VTGYGGYYD
+23 GYDGYYD
-32 MWYPNNLSGVF
+32 MWFPTALYNIIDLSQLSVVVNGV
-43 DETTLKVL
+43 DI
-51 VNNVDVTSQVLTYNS
+51 TSVATHYDTPS
-66 LTEIQCFIPDA
+66 EIQVYIPDEYI
-77 LLTGN
+77 TGN
-82 VDLTYN
+82 AVFTYPSTVLS
-88 ADTGNTDD
+88 DST

-109 SNLWSNKLV
+109 SNCKPAYIVDGVISGNYV
-118 NNVLKDSYCS
+118 S
-128 YTSGGRVFSGI
+128 YTTQGRVFLTVDS
-139 NTVNSAYKNANRI
+139 VNSLYKKANRI

-161 IKKSDV
+161 IRKSDV
-167 DGNTFDAKQNKL
+167 DNNTFNPKANKF
-179 YLTGR
+179 Y
-184 FNSKIYQVVA
+184 FACKYNSKNYYVTA
-194 TINGFDNLITVD
+194 TINGFDGLTTVD
-206 GVDYYTV
+206 GEDWYTI
-213 AYIDFCKSFND
+213 AYIDYTKALND

-234 AINLANDIAR
+234 KINLTDDNGRAYTYYNINGANAINEN
-244 AGTYYD
+244 
-250 IRGAEEIG
+250 
-258 ATRVGTLDGSIFVPT
+258 VGTLDGSIFEAMQAT
-273 TTVVTYD
+273 VTYN

-291 NNATTVD
+291 NSATTVN
-298 SDETYSATLTANTGY
+298 SDETYTATITANAGY
-313 HFNAENVVVTCGE
+313 HFNTENVVVTCGE
-326 FDEQFTISQDKQTVT
+326 FDEEFTISSDKQTVT

-388 SATLTCDNHYTFT
+388 SATLTCDAHYTFN

-406 VTHNNHTVT
+406 VSHNGQTVT
-415 PTLNA
+415 PTFNA
-420 NGTVATISINNVQ
+420 DGTVATISINNVQ
-433 GDIVITGNAVAIQ
+433 GDIIITGNAVALQ
-446 HNFTQSLNNCQ
+446 HNFTHSLTNCQ
-457 FIAISGIQ
+457 FTAISGIQ
-465 TGNKIN
+465 SGNKIN

-483 NYSRGYSPYYI
+483 NYSSGYSPYYI

-502 MGGVTQTYTLDS
+502 MGGITQTYTLDS

-519 NFEIQNVTGNV
+519 NFEIQNVTGDVAVNV
-530 TIAVTASIDT
+530 SASIDNYELITTFNNCKNDTIAVIPQDRVINKLT
-540 YTLTCN
+540 YI
-546 FTGFRTE
+546 E
-553 NPPIAIIPSDGVI
+553 
-566 SKNTNIQIAGVAL
+566 IQAVCL
-579 EGYEIKSENV
+579 DEYEIKSENV
-589 SVTINGVATTDFW
+589 SVTIDGVATTNYW
-602 SLHKYPSNNEQ
+602 SLHKYPSENEQ
-613 YNYFQMYIAGDNKRY
+613 YNVFQMIITGDNRRY
-628 ITGDIVVTVTATPV
+628 ITGDIIVTVNATPI

-661 AELAEVSK
+661 TELAEVSK
-669 KRFYRGSG
+669 KRFYQGTG
-677 QTTSYIDMSQFIYR
+677 QTTSYVDMSQFIYR

-791 MYNNNILYQF
+791 YYNDEILYQF
-801 AGSIADDIPYVATNT
+801 AGSIADDIPFVATNT
-816 GDYNSNVIQTTTESA
+816 GDYNSNVIQTATESA

-843 TQNVGIEPDEDIDG
+843 TQNVGIKPDEDIDG
-857 VAQYDSV
+857 VAQYESV

-879 LSTTATEEE
+879 LATTATEEE
-888 KAEIEMLLK
+888 KTEIEMLLK
-897 AGVFI
+897 TGVFI
-902 NEVTP
+902 NEV

>member
-1 MATYNITRHR
+1 MATYNITRNR
-11 SNASNRSINSSV
+11 TNSSNRSINSSIV
-23 VTGYGGYYD
+23 SGYDGYYD
-32 MWYPNNLSGVF
+32 MWFPTALYNIIDLSQLSVEVNGV
-43 DETTLKVL
+43 DI
-51 VNNVDVTSQVLTYNS
+51 TSIATHYDTPS
-66 LTEIQCFIPDA
+66 EIQVYIPDEYI
-77 LLTGN
+77 TGN
-82 VDLTYN
+82 AVFTYPSTVLS
-88 ADTGNTDD
+88 DST

-109 SNLWSNKLV
+109 SNCKTSFIENGV
-118 NNVLKDSYCS
+118 ISGSHVS
-128 YTSGGRVFSGI
+128 YTTSGRLFLFVD
-139 NTVNSAYKNANRI
+139 TVNSLYKNSNRI
-152 ALIANEGYG
+152 ALIANTGYG

-167 DGNTFDAKQNKL
+167 DNNTFNPKANKL
-179 YLTGR
+179 YLACRYNNKNYYAT
-184 FNSKIYQVVA
+184 A
-194 TINGFDNLITVD
+194 TINGFDGLTTVD
-206 GVDYYTV
+206 GVDWYTI
-213 AYIDFCKSFND
+213 AYIDFGKALND
-224 KYNAY
+224 KYATY
-229 NGGAW
+229 NNGAW
-234 AINLANDIAR
+234 ALNISNDNAR
-244 AGTYYD
+244 AYTYLD
-250 IRGAEEIG
+250 INGVDAINEN
-258 ATRVGTLDGSIFVPT
+258 VGTLDGSIFEPMQAVT
-273 TTVVTYD
+273 TYN

-313 HFNAENVVVTCGE
+313 HFNTENVVVTCGE

-366 TSTLNHATNS
+366 TSTLNYATNS

-406 VTHNNHTVT
+406 VTHNNQTVT

-446 HNFTQSLNNCQ
+446 HNFTQSLTNCQ
-457 FIAISGIQ
+457 FTAISGIQ
-465 TGNKIN
+465 SGNKIN

-483 NYSRGYSPYYI
+483 NYSSGYSPYYI

-519 NFEIQNVTGNV
+519 NFEIQNVTGDV
-530 TIAVTASIDT
+530 AIAVTASIDT

-553 NPPIAIIPSDGVI
+553 NPAIAIIPTDGVI
-566 SKNTNIQIAGVAL
+566 SKNTNIQIQAVAL
-579 EGYEIKSENV
+579 EGYEIKSENI
-589 SVTINGVATTDFW
+589 SVTIDGVATTNFYRTG
-602 SLHKYPSNNEQ
+602 HYPSSAEEFNFFEML
-613 YNYFQMYIAGDNKRY
+613 MYGDNRRY
-628 ITGDIVVTVTATPV
+628 ITGDIVVTVTATSIT
-642 RPPVV
+642 PPVV

-669 KRFYRGSG
+669 KRFYQGSG
-677 QTTSYIDMSQFIYR
+677 QSTSYVDMSQFIYR
-691 VYKTYVEI
+691 VYKTYLEI
-699 PVADERESVKLANYD
+699 PVADDRETVKLANYD
-714 TAVVTDVVAETPI
+714 TQVLSDVVAETPI

>member
-11 SNASNRSINSSV
+11 TNASNRSINSSV

-43 DETTLKVL
+43 DESTLKVL
-51 VNNVDVTSQVLTYNS
+51 VDNVDVTSQVLTFNS

-82 VDLTYN
+82 VDLTYS
-88 ADTGNTDD
+88 ADTGDTSV

-102 INMEHCV
+102 INMEHCE
-109 SNLWSNKLV
+109 SNLYASKLD
-118 NNVLKDSYCS
+118 NNVLKNEYCS
-128 YTSGGRVFSGI
+128 YTSQGRVFSGI
-139 NTVNSAYKNANRI
+139 NTIGSKYQNSNRI
-152 ALIANEGYG
+152 ALIANDGYG
-161 IKKSDV
+161 IRKSDV

-184 FNSKIYQVVA
+184 FNSKVYQVVG
-194 TINGFDNLITVD
+194 TINGFDGLITVD

-213 AYIDFCKSFND
+213 AYIDFGKSFND

-234 AINLANDIAR
+234 AINLANDTAR

-250 IRGAEEIG
+250 IRGAEEAG
-258 ATRVGTLDGSIFVPT
+258 ETRVGTLDGSIFVPT
-273 TTVVTYD
+273 STITTYN

-291 NNATTVD
+291 NSDTTVD
-298 SDETYSATLTANTGY
+298 SDETYSATLTANAGY
-313 HFNAENVVVTCGE
+313 HFNTENVVVTCGE
-326 FDEQFTISQDKQTVT
+326 FDEQFTISADKQTVT

-388 SATLTCDNHYTFT
+388 SATLTCDAHYTFT

-406 VTHNNHTVT
+406 VSHNGQTVT

-433 GDIVITGNAVAIQ
+433 GDIIITGSAVALQ
-446 HNFTQSLNNCQ
+446 YNFTHSLTNCQ

-465 TGNKIN
+465 SGNKIN

-483 NYSRGYSPYYI
+483 NYSSGYSPYYF
-494 KPADISIT
+494 KAQDISIT
-502 MGGVTQTYTLDS
+502 MGDVTQTYTLSSD
-514 NGYIL
+514 NYIID
-519 NFEIQNVTGNV
+519 FSIANVSGDVAINV
-530 TIAVTASIDT
+530 SASIDT
-540 YTLTCN
+540 YTCTLN
-546 FTGFRTE
+546 FTGFSD
-553 NPPIAIIPSDGVI
+553 NPAPSMIPTDGVI
-566 SKNTNIQIAGVAL
+566 SKATTVEVYGIAL
-579 EGYEIKSENV
+579 EEYEIKSENV
-589 SVTINGVATTDFW
+589 HVTINGVETTNFW
-602 SLHKYPSNNEQ
+602 SLHKQPSNLEY
-613 YNYFQMYIAGDNKRY
+613 YNYFQMIITGDNRRY

-669 KRFYRGSG
+669 KRFYQGSG
-677 QTTSYIDMSQFIYR
+677 QTTSYVDMSQFIYR
-691 VYKTYVEI
+691 VYKTYLEI
-699 PVADERESVKLANYD
+699 PVADDRETVKLANYD
-714 TAVVTDVVAETPI
+714 TQVLSDVVAETPI
-727 DIDCGTVTLNEV
+727 DVDCGTVTLEEV

-791 MYNNNILYQF
+791 LYNNEVLYQF

-857 VAQYDSV
+857 VAQYESV

-888 KAEIEMLLK
+888 KTEIEMLLK
-897 AGVFI
+897 QGVFI
-902 NEVTP
+902 NEV

>member
-1 MATYNITRHR
+1 MANYNITRNR
-11 SNASNRSINSSV
+11 QNSSNRNINSVIVS
-23 VTGYGGYYD
+23 GYDGYYD
-32 MWYPNNLSGVF
+32 MWYPSARQNIIDLSQLSVFVNGV
-43 DETTLKVL
+43 DIT
-51 VNNVDVTSQVLTYNS
+51 NVAVEYDTPS
-66 LTEIQCFIPDA
+66 EIRIYIPDEYI
-77 LLTGN
+77 TGN
-82 VDLTYN
+82 AVFTYPSTVLSDAN
-88 ADTGNTDD
+88 

-109 SNLWSNKLV
+109 SNCKPAFIENGV
-118 NNVLKDSYCS
+118 I
-128 YTSGGRVFSGI
+128 SGSHVAYASSGRPFLFI
-139 NTVNSAYKNANRI
+139 DTVNSLYKNSNRI

-167 DGNTFDAKQNKL
+167 DGGTFNPRNNKM
-179 YLTGR
+179 YFVCTS
-184 FNSKIYQVVA
+184 NSKNYYVTA
-194 TINGFDNLITVD
+194 TINGFDGLTTVD
-206 GVDYYTV
+206 GVDWYTV
-213 AYIDFCKSFND
+213 AYIDWGKALND
-224 KYNAY
+224 KYATY
-229 NGGAW
+229 NNGAW
-234 AINLANDIAR
+234 PLNITNDNARAYTYFDINGADAINEN
-244 AGTYYD
+244 
-250 IRGAEEIG
+250 
-258 ATRVGTLDGSIFVPT
+258 VGTLDGSIFEPMQAT
-273 TTVVTYD
+273 VTYN

-313 HFNAENVVVTCGE
+313 HFNTENVVVTCGE
-326 FDEQFTISQDKQTVT
+326 FDEQFTISADKQTVT

-388 SATLTCDNHYTFT
+388 SATLTCDAHYTFT

-406 VTHNNHTVT
+406 VSHNGQTVT

-420 NGTVATISINNVQ
+420 DGTVATISINNVQ
-433 GDIVITGNAVAIQ
+433 GDIIITGNAVALQ
-446 HNFTQSLNNCQ
+446 HTFTQSLTNCQ
-457 FIAISGIQ
+457 FTAISGIQ
-465 TGNKIN
+465 SGNKIN

-483 NYSRGYSPYYI
+483 NYSSGYSPYYF
-494 KPADISIT
+494 KAQDISIT
-502 MGGVTQTYTLDS
+502 MGGVTQTYTLSSD
-514 NGYIL
+514 NYIID
-519 NFEIQNVTGNV
+519 F
-530 TIAVTASIDT
+530 TIANVSGDVSITVSASIDT
-540 YTLTCN
+540 YTLTCT
-546 FTGFRTE
+546 FTGFRD
-553 NPPIAIIPSDGVI
+553 NPAPAFSPADGVI
-566 SKNTNIQIAGVAL
+566 SKLTNIQIGGIAP
-579 EGYEIKSENV
+579 EDYEIKSENV
-589 SVTINGVATTDFW
+589 SVTINGVATTNFW
-602 SLHKYPSNNEQ
+602 SLHKYPSENEQ
-613 YNYFQMYIAGDNKRY
+613 YNYFQMLITGNDRRY
-628 ITGDIVVTVTATPV
+628 ITGDIVVNITATPV

-661 AELAEVSK
+661 TELAEVSK

-677 QTTSYIDMSQFIYR
+677 QETSYVDLSQFIYR
-691 VYKTYVEI
+691 VYKTYLEI
-699 PVADERESVKLANYD
+699 PVADDRETVKLANYD
-714 TAVVTDVVAETPI
+714 TQVLSDVVAETPI
-727 DIDCGTVTLNEV
+727 DVDCGTVTLNEV

>member
-1 MATYNITRHR
+1 MANYNITRNR
-11 SNASNRSINSSV
+11 ANSSNRSLNSVIVS
-23 VTGYGGYYD
+23 GYDGYYD
-32 MWYPNNLSGVF
+32 MWYPSARQNIIDLSQLSV
-43 DETTLKVL
+43 V
-51 VNNVDVTSQVLTYNS
+51 VNSVDITNVAVEYDTPS
-66 LTEIQCFIPDA
+66 EIRIYIPDEYI
-77 LLTGN
+77 TGN
-82 VDLTYN
+82 AVFTYPSTVLS
-88 ADTGNTDD
+88 DST

-109 SNLWSNKLV
+109 SNCKPAFIENGVISGSHV
-118 NNVLKDSYCS
+118 SYAS
-128 YTSGGRVFSGI
+128 SGRPFLFI
-139 NTVNSAYKNANRI
+139 DTVNSLYKNSNRI
-152 ALIANEGYG
+152 ALIANAGYG

-167 DGNTFDAKQNKL
+167 DGGTFNPRNNKM
-179 YLTGR
+179 YFVCTS
-184 FNSKIYQVVA
+184 NSKNYYVTA
-194 TINGFDNLITVD
+194 TINGFDGLTTVD
-206 GVDYYTV
+206 GVEWYTV
-213 AYIDFCKSFND
+213 AYIDWGKALND
-224 KYNAY
+224 KYATY
-229 NGGAW
+229 NNGAW
-234 AINLANDIAR
+234 ALNINNDNAR
-244 AGTYYD
+244 AYTYFD
-250 IRGAEEIG
+250 INGADAINEN
-258 ATRVGTLDGSIFVPT
+258 VGTLDGSIFEAMQST
-273 TTVVTYD
+273 VTYN

-298 SDETYSATLTANTGY
+298 SDETYSATLTANAGY
-313 HFNAENVVVTCGE
+313 HFNTENVIVTCGE

-388 SATLTCDNHYTFT
+388 SATLTCDAHYTFT
-401 GGTLV
+401 GGTLIV
-406 VTHNNHTVT
+406 SHNGQTVT
-415 PTLNA
+415 PTFNA
-420 NGTVATISINNVQ
+420 DGTVATISINNVQ
-433 GDIVITGNAVAIQ
+433 GDIIITGNAVALQ
-446 HNFTQSLNNCQ
+446 HTFTQSLTNCQ
-457 FIAISGIQ
+457 FTAISGIQ
-465 TGNKIN
+465 SGNKIN

-483 NYSRGYSPYYI
+483 NYSSGYSPYYF
-494 KPADISIT
+494 KAENISIT
-502 MGGVTQTYTLDS
+502 MGGVTQTYTLSAD
-514 NGYIL
+514 NYIID
-519 NFEIQNVTGNV
+519 F
-530 TIAVTASIDT
+530 TIANVSGDVAITVTASIDT
-540 YTLTCN
+540 YTCTLN
-546 FTGFRTE
+546 FTGFRD
-553 NPPIAIIPSDGVI
+553 NPPVSMSPADGVI

-589 SVTINGVATTDFW
+589 SVTINGVATTNYW
-602 SLHKYPSNNEQ
+602 SLHKYPSSNEQ
-613 YNYFQMYIAGDNKRY
+613 YNYFQMSITGDNKRY

-642 RPPVV
+642 TPPVV

-669 KRFYRGSG
+669 KRFYQGSG
-677 QTTSYIDMSQFIYR
+677 QSTSYVDMSQFIYR
-691 VYKTYVEI
+691 VYKTYLKI
-699 PVADERESVKLANYD
+699 PVADDRETVKLANYD
-714 TAVVTDVVAETPI
+714 THVLSDVVAETPI
-727 DIDCGTVTLNEV
+727 DVDCGTVTLNEV

>member
-1 MATYNITRHR
+1 MATYNITRNR
-11 SNASNRSINSSV
+11 TNSSNRSINSSIV
-23 VTGYGGYYD
+23 SGYGGYYD
-32 MWYPNNLSGVF
+32 MWFPTALYNIIDLSQLSVEINGV
-43 DETTLKVL
+43 DI
-51 VNNVDVTSQVLTYNS
+51 TSIATHYDTPS
-66 LTEIQCFIPDA
+66 EIQVYIPDEYI
-77 LLTGN
+77 TGN
-82 VDLTYN
+82 AVFTYPSTVLS
-88 ADTGNTDD
+88 DST

-109 SNLWSNKLV
+109 SNCKTTFIENGVISGSHV
-118 NNVLKDSYCS
+118 SYA
-128 YTSGGRVFSGI
+128 TSGRLFLFVD
-139 NTVNSAYKNANRI
+139 TVNSLYKNSNRI

-161 IKKSDV
+161 IRKSDV
-167 DGNTFDAKQNKL
+167 DNNTFNPKANKL
-179 YLTGR
+179 YLACKY
-184 FNSKIYQVVA
+184 NSKNYYATA
-194 TINGFDNLITVD
+194 TINGFDGLTTVD
-206 GVDYYTV
+206 GVDWYTI
-213 AYIDFCKSFND
+213 AYIDFGKALND
-224 KYNAY
+224 KYATY
-229 NGGAW
+229 NNGAW
-234 AINLANDIAR
+234 ALNLSNDNAR
-244 AGTYYD
+244 AYTYLD
-250 IRGAEEIG
+250 INGADAINEN
-258 ATRVGTLDGSIFVPT
+258 AGTLDGSIFEPMQAVT
-273 TTVVTYD
+273 TYN

-313 HFNAENVVVTCGE
+313 HFNTENVVVTCGE
-326 FDEQFTISQDKQTVT
+326 FDEEFTISADKQTVT

-388 SATLTCDNHYTFT
+388 SATLTCDAHYTFT
-401 GGTLV
+401 SGTLV
-406 VTHNNHTVT
+406 VSHNGQTVT

-420 NGTVATISINNVQ
+420 DGTVATISINNVQ
-433 GDIVITGNAVAIQ
+433 GDIIITGNAVALQ
-446 HNFTQSLNNCQ
+446 HTFTQSLTNCQ
-457 FIAISGIQ
+457 FTAISGIQ
-465 TGNKIN
+465 SGSKIN

-483 NYSRGYSPYYI
+483 NYSNGYSPYYF
-494 KPADISIT
+494 KAENISIT
-502 MGGVTQTYTLDS
+502 MGGVTQTYTLSSD
-514 NGYIL
+514 NYIID
-519 NFEIQNVTGNV
+519 FTITNVSGNV
-530 TIAVTASIDT
+530 AIAVTASIDT
-540 YTLTCN
+540 YTCTLN
-546 FTGFRTE
+546 FTGFRD
-553 NPPIAIIPSDGVI
+553 NPPVSMSPADGVV
-566 SKNTNIQIAGVAL
+566 SKLTNVQIAGIAL
-579 EGYEIKSENV
+579 EDYEIKSENV

-602 SLHKYPSNNEQ
+602 SLHKYPSSNEQ
-613 YNYFQMYIAGDNKRY
+613 YNYFQMSIYGDNRRY

-661 AELAEVSK
+661 TELAEVSK

-677 QTTSYIDMSQFIYR
+677 SDTSYVDLSQFIYR
-691 VYKTYVEI
+691 VYKTYLEI
-699 PVADERESVKLANYD
+699 PVADDRETVKLANYD
-714 TAVVTDVVAETPI
+714 TQVLSDVVAETPI
-727 DIDCGTVTLNEV
+727 DVDCGTVTLNEV

>member
-1 MATYNITRHR
+1 MANYNITRNR
-11 SNASNRSINSSV
+11 TNSSNRSINSSIV
-23 VTGYGGYYD
+23 SGYDGYYD
-32 MWYPNNLSGVF
+32 MWFPTALYNIIDLLQLSVVVNGV
-43 DETTLKVL
+43 DI
-51 VNNVDVTSQVLTYNS
+51 TSIATHYDTPS
-66 LTEIQCFIPDA
+66 EIQVYIPDEYI
-77 LLTGN
+77 TGN
-82 VDLTYN
+82 AVFTYPSTVLS
-88 ADTGNTDD
+88 DST
-96 TGEVHL
+96 TGEIHL

-109 SNLWSNKLV
+109 SNCKPAYIVDGVISGSYVSYASTGRTFLII
-118 NNVLKDSYCS
+118 DS
-128 YTSGGRVFSGI
+128 
-139 NTVNSAYKNANRI
+139 VNSLYKNSNRI

-161 IKKSDV
+161 IRKSDV
-167 DGNTFDAKQNKL
+167 DGGTFNPKANKF
-179 YLTGR
+179 YFACSYNNKNYYVT
-184 FNSKIYQVVA
+184 A
-194 TINGFDNLITVD
+194 TINGFDGLTTVD
-206 GVDYYTV
+206 GEDWYTV
-213 AYIDFCKSFND
+213 AYIDFTKALND
-224 KYNAY
+224 KYATY
-229 NGGAW
+229 NNGAW
-234 AINLANDIAR
+234 ALNLTNDYGRARTYFDIN
-244 AGTYYD
+244 
-250 IRGAEEIG
+250 GADAINEN
-258 ATRVGTLDGSIFVPT
+258 VGTLDGSIFEAMQAT
-273 TTVVTYD
+273 VTYN

-291 NNATTVD
+291 NNATTID
-298 SDETYSATLTANTGY
+298 SDQTYTATLTANTGY
-313 HFNAENVVVTCGE
+313 HFNTENVVVTCGE

-388 SATLTCDNHYTFT
+388 SATLTCDAHYTFT

-406 VTHNNHTVT
+406 VSHNGQTVT
-415 PTLNA
+415 PTFNA
-420 NGTVATISINNVQ
+420 DGTVATISINNVQ
-433 GDIVITGNAVAIQ
+433 GDIIITGNAIALQ
-446 HNFTQSLNNCQ
+446 HSFTQSLTNCQ

-465 TGNKIN
+465 SGNKIN

-483 NYSRGYSPYYI
+483 NYSSGYSPYYF
-494 KPADISIT
+494 KAENISIT
-502 MGGVTQTYTLDS
+502 MGGVTQTYTLSSDNYVIDFS
-514 NGYIL
+514 IA
-519 NFEIQNVTGNV
+519 NVSGDV
-530 TIAVTASIDT
+530 TINVSASIDT

-546 FTGFRTE
+546 FTGFRD
-553 NPPIAIIPSDGVI
+553 NPAPAFSPADGII
-566 SKNTNIQIAGVAL
+566 SKATRIEIAGIAR
-579 EGYEIKSENV
+579 EEYEIKSENV
-589 SVTINGVATTDFW
+589 HVTINGIATTDFW
-602 SLHKYPSNNEQ
+602 HLRKYPSDNEQ
-613 YNYFQMYIAGDNKRY
+613 YNYFEMLISGDNRRY

-647 NEDFGFCN
+647 SDDFGFCN

-677 QTTSYIDMSQFIYR
+677 QTTSYVDMSQFIYR
-691 VYKTYVEI
+691 VYKTYLEI
-699 PVADERESVKLANYD
+699 PVADDRETVKLANYD
-714 TAVVTDVVAETPI
+714 TQVLSDVVAETPI

-759 GIQRLDIDVVRNKA
+759 GIQRLDIDVVRNKT

-791 MYNNNILYQF
+791 MYNDEILYQF

-843 TQNVGIEPDEDIDG
+843 TQNVGIKPDEDIDG
-857 VAQYDSV
+857 VAQYESV

-879 LSTTATEEE
+879 LATTATEEE
-888 KAEIEMLLK
+888 KTEIEMLLK
-897 AGVFI
+897 QGVFI
-902 NEVTP
+902 NEV

>member
-1 MATYNITRHR
+1 MANYDITRNR
-11 SNASNRSINSSV
+11 QNSSNRSINNSIYS
-23 VTGYGGYYD
+23 GYGGYYD
-32 MWYPNNLSGVF
+32 MWYPTALYNIIDLSQLSVKVNGV
-43 DETTLKVL
+43 DI
-51 VNNVDVTSQVLTYNS
+51 TSIATHYDTPS
-66 LTEIQCFIPDA
+66 EIQIYIPDEYI
-77 LLTGN
+77 TGN
-82 VDLTYN
+82 AVFTYPSTVLS
-88 ADTGNTDD
+88 DST

-109 SNLWSNKLV
+109 SNCRPAYIVDGVISGSNV
-118 NNVLKDSYCS
+118 SYAS
-128 YTSGGRVFSGI
+128 SGRVFLI
-139 NTVNSAYKNANRI
+139 IDTVNSLYKDSNRI

-167 DGNTFDAKQNKL
+167 DGGTFDAKGNKF
-179 YLTGR
+179 YFACR
-184 FNSKIYQVVA
+184 NDNKNYYVA
-194 TINGFDNLITVD
+194 TTINGFDGLTTVD
-206 GVDYYTV
+206 GEDWYTV
-213 AYIDFCKSFND
+213 AYIDFTKALND
-224 KYNAY
+224 KYATY
-229 NGGAW
+229 NNGAW
-234 AINLANDIAR
+234 KLNLTDDYGRARTYFNINGADAINEN
-244 AGTYYD
+244 
-250 IRGAEEIG
+250 
-258 ATRVGTLDGSIFVPT
+258 VGTLDGSIFEPMQAVT
-273 TTVVTYD
+273 TYN

-291 NNATTVD
+291 NSATTVD
-298 SDETYSATLTANTGY
+298 SDETYSATITANAGY
-313 HFNAENVVVTCGE
+313 HFNTENVVVTCGE

-406 VTHNNHTVT
+406 VSHNGQTVT

-420 NGTVATISINNVQ
+420 DGTVATISINNVQ
-433 GDIVITGNAVAIQ
+433 GDIIITGNAVALK
-446 HNFTQSLNNCQ
+446 HNFTQSLTNCQ
-457 FIAISGIQ
+457 FTAISGIQ
-465 TGNKIN
+465 SGSKIN

-483 NYSRGYSPYYI
+483 NYNNGYSPYYF
-494 KPADISIT
+494 KAENISIT
-502 MGGVTQTYTLDS
+502 MGGVTQTYTLSSD
-514 NGYIL
+514 NYIID
-519 NFEIQNVTGNV
+519 FTIANVSGDV
-530 TIAVTASIDT
+530 AIAVTASIDT
-540 YTLTCN
+540 YTCTLN
-546 FTGFRTE
+546 FTGFRD
-553 NPPIAIIPSDGVI
+553 NPPVSMSPADGVI
-566 SKNTNIQIAGVAL
+566 SKLTNVQIAGIAL
-579 EGYEIKSENV
+579 EDYEIKSENV
-589 SVTINGVATTDFW
+589 SVTINGVATTNFW
-602 SLHKYPSNNEQ
+602 SLHKYPSDNEQ
-613 YNYFQMYIAGDNKRY
+613 YNYFQMLISGDNKRY

-661 AELAEVSK
+661 TELAEVSK

-677 QTTSYIDMSQFIYR
+677 QTTSYVDMSQFIYR
-691 VYKTYVEI
+691 VYKTYLEI
-699 PVADERESVKLANYD
+699 PVADDRETVKLANYD
-714 TAVVTDVVAETPI
+714 TQVLSDVVAETPI
-727 DIDCGTVTLNEV
+727 DVDCGTVTLNEV

-801 AGSIADDIPYVATNT
+801 AGSIADDIPFVATNT
-816 GDYNSNVIQTTTESA
+816 GDYNSNVIQTATESA

-843 TQNVGIEPDEDIDG
+843 TQNIGIEPDEDIDG

>member
-1 MATYNITRHR
+1 MANYNITRNR
-11 SNASNRSINSSV
+11 TGSSNRSINSVIVSGYDGYKDMWFPTARQNIIDLSQLSV
-23 VTGYGGYYD
+23 V
-32 MWYPNNLSGVF
+32 
-43 DETTLKVL
+43 
-51 VNNVDVTSQVLTYNS
+51 VNNVDITNVAVEYDTPS
-66 LTEIQCFIPDA
+66 EIRIYIPDQYITGDAVFTYPA
-77 LLTGN
+77 LTLSDAN
-82 VDLTYN
+82 
-88 ADTGNTDD
+88 

-109 SNLWSNKLV
+109 SNCK
-118 NNVLKDSYCS
+118 
-128 YTSGGRVFSGI
+128 TSFIENGVISGSHVAYASSGRPFLFVD
-139 NTVNSAYKNANRI
+139 TVNSLYKNSNRI

-167 DGNTFDAKQNKL
+167 DGNTFNPRNNKL
-179 YLTGR
+179 YLVCTY
-184 FNSKIYQVVA
+184 NSKNYYVTA
-194 TINGFDNLITVD
+194 TINGFDGLTTVD
-206 GVDYYTV
+206 GVDWYTV
-213 AYIDFCKSFND
+213 AYIDFTKALND
-224 KYNAY
+224 KYATY
-229 NGGAW
+229 NNGAW
-234 AINLANDIAR
+234 ALNISNDNGRAYTYFDIN
-244 AGTYYD
+244 
-250 IRGAEEIG
+250 GADAINEN
-258 ATRVGTLDGSIFVPT
+258 VGTLDGSIFEAMQAT
-273 TTVVTYD
+273 VTYN

-291 NNATTVD
+291 NNATTID
-298 SDETYSATLTANTGY
+298 SDQTYTATLTANTGY
-313 HFNAENVVVTCGE
+313 HFNTENVVVTCGE
-326 FDEQFTISQDKQTVT
+326 FDETFTISQDKQTVT

-388 SATLTCDNHYTFT
+388 SATLTCDAHYTFT

-406 VTHNNHTVT
+406 VSHNNQTVT

-420 NGTVATISINNVQ
+420 DGTVATISINNVQ
-433 GDIVITGNAVAIQ
+433 GDIIITGNAVALQ
-446 HNFTQSLNNCQ
+446 HNFTQSLTNCQ

-483 NYSRGYSPYYI
+483 NYSSGYSPYYI

-514 NGYIL
+514 DGYIL
-519 NFEIQNVTGNV
+519 NFSIQNVTGDV
-530 TIAVTASIDT
+530 AIAVTASIDT

-546 FTGFRTE
+546 FTNMRSQ
-553 NPPIAIIPSDGVI
+553 NPAPAIIPTDGVI
-566 SKNTNIQIAGVAL
+566 SKNTNIQIQAVAL
-579 EGYEIKSENV
+579 EGYEIKSENI
-589 SVTINGVATTDFW
+589 SVTIDGVATTNFYRTG
-602 SLHKYPSNNEQ
+602 HYPSSAEEFNFFEML
-613 YNYFQMYIAGDNKRY
+613 MYGDNRRY
-628 ITGDIVVTVTATPV
+628 ITGDIVVTVTATSIT
-642 RPPVV
+642 PPVV

-669 KRFYRGSG
+669 KRFYQGSG
-677 QTTSYIDMSQFIYR
+677 QSTSYVDMSQFIYR

-699 PVADERESVKLANYD
+699 PVADDRETVKLANYD
-714 TAVVTDVVAETPI
+714 TQVLSDVVAETPI

-773 IHLVY
+773 IHLIY

-791 MYNNNILYQF
+791 LYNDDILYQF

-843 TQNVGIEPDEDIDG
+843 TQNVGIKPDEDIDG
-857 VAQYDSV
+857 VAQYESV

-879 LSTTATEEE
+879 LATTATEEE

-897 AGVFI
+897 TGVFI
-902 NEVTP
+902 NEDTP

>member
-1 MATYNITRHR
+1 MANYNITRNR
-11 SNASNRSINSSV
+11 ANSSNRSLNSVIVS
-23 VTGYGGYYD
+23 GYDGYYD
-32 MWYPNNLSGVF
+32 MWYPSARQNIIDLSQLSV
-43 DETTLKVL
+43 V
-51 VNNVDVTSQVLTYNS
+51 VNSVDITNVAVEYDTPS
-66 LTEIQCFIPDA
+66 EIRIYIPDEYI
-77 LLTGN
+77 TGN
-82 VDLTYN
+82 AVFTYPSTVLS
-88 ADTGNTDD
+88 DST

-109 SNLWSNKLV
+109 SNCKPAFIENGVISGSHV
-118 NNVLKDSYCS
+118 SYAS
-128 YTSGGRVFSGI
+128 SGRPFLFI
-139 NTVNSAYKNANRI
+139 DTVNSLYKNSNRI
-152 ALIANEGYG
+152 ALIANAGYG

-167 DGNTFDAKQNKL
+167 DGGTFNPRNNKM
-179 YLTGR
+179 YFVCTS
-184 FNSKIYQVVA
+184 NSKNYYVTA
-194 TINGFDNLITVD
+194 TINGFDGLTTVD
-206 GVDYYTV
+206 GVEWYTV
-213 AYIDFCKSFND
+213 AYIDWGKALND
-224 KYNAY
+224 KYATY
-229 NGGAW
+229 NNGAW
-234 AINLANDIAR
+234 ALNINNDNAR
-244 AGTYYD
+244 AYTYFD
-250 IRGAEEIG
+250 INGADAINEN
-258 ATRVGTLDGSIFVPT
+258 VGTLDGSIFEAMQST
-273 TTVVTYD
+273 VTYN

-298 SDETYSATLTANTGY
+298 SDETYSATLTANAGY
-313 HFNAENVVVTCGE
+313 HFNTENVVVTCGE

-366 TSTLNHATNS
+366 TSTLNHATNN

-388 SATLTCDNHYTFT
+388 SATLTCDAHYTFT

-406 VTHNNHTVT
+406 VTHNNQTVT

-446 HNFTQSLNNCQ
+446 HTFTQSLTNCQ
-457 FIAISGIQ
+457 FTAISGIQ

-471 DGDTVTGTIRVN
+471 DGATVTGTIRVN
-483 NYSRGYSPYYI
+483 NYSSGYSPYYF
-494 KPADISIT
+494 KAENISIT
-502 MGGVTQTYTLDS
+502 MGGVTQTYTLSSD
-514 NGYIL
+514 NYIID
-519 NFEIQNVTGNV
+519 FTITNVTGNV
-530 TIAVTASIDT
+530 AIAVSASIDT
-540 YTLTCN
+540 YTCTLN
-546 FTGFRTE
+546 FTGFRD
-553 NPPIAIIPSDGVI
+553 NPPVSMSPADGVV
-566 SKNTNIQIAGVAL
+566 SKLTNVQIGGIAL
-579 EGYEIKSENV
+579 EDYEIKSENV

-602 SLHKYPSNNEQ
+602 SLHKYPSDNEQ
-613 YNYFQMYIAGDNKRY
+613 YNYFQMLISGDNRRY

-642 RPPVV
+642 TPPVV

-669 KRFYRGSG
+669 KRFYQGSG
-677 QTTSYIDMSQFIYR
+677 QSTSYVDMSQFIYR
-691 VYKTYVEI
+691 VYKTYLKI
-699 PVADERESVKLANYD
+699 PVADDRETVKLANYD
-714 TAVVTDVVAETPI
+714 THVLSDVVAETPI
-727 DIDCGTVTLNEV
+727 DVDCGTVTLNEV